1 MEEKLT
7 LKKFEEASEIVKKVT
22 LNTNLIYSDYF
33 SDQTGN
39 QVYIKPENMQFT
51 GAYKVRGS
59 YYKISTLSDEERE
72 RGLITASA
80 GNHAQGVAY
89 AAKIF
94 GVKAT
99 VVMPTVTPLMKVNR
113 TKSYGADVILY
124 GDVYDDACNY
134 ALNLA
139 QKEGYTFIHPFD
151 DLDVATGQ
159 GTIAMEIFKELP
171 TVDYILVPIGG
182 GGLATG
188 VSTLAKMLN
197 PRIKVIGV
205 EPENA
210 ACMKASLKAGEVIT
224 LPSANTIAD
233 GTAVKTPG
241 TKIFPYIKENIDDII
256 TIKDEELIDA
266 LFASAAVGMII
277 GMNATL
283 SGAEGGCQAEC
294 GSAAAMGAAA
304 VVEMMGGT
312 PKMSLD
318 AAAIVIKNVL
328 GLVCDPV
335 AGLVEIPCAKRNA
348 AGAISALCTAD
359 MVMAGVSSKITFD
372 DTVSAMY
379 KVGKS
384 LPSSLR
390 ETALGG
396 VAVTKSGLEL
406 RKKVFGEE

>member
-1 MEEKLT
+1 MLARTGEELLKICEEESISLSEYAIRIEMRDRELSREEVYKKMAKNLKVMKEGATEGREKQVNSLSGLIGGDGYRVQKYLEKGNTLTGDITVKAMAMALSSSEVNASMGRIVACPTAGSCGILPAVILSAGEKL
-7 LKKFEEASEIVKKVT
+7 
-22 LNTNLIYSDYF
+22 
-33 SDQTGN
+33 G
-39 QVYIKPENMQFT
+39 
-51 GAYKVRGS
+51 
-59 YYKISTLSDEERE
+59 
-72 RGLITASA
+72 
-80 GNHAQGVAY
+80 
-89 AAKIF
+89 
-94 GVKAT
+94 
-99 VVMPTVTPLMKVNR
+99 
-113 TKSYGADVILY
+113 KS
-124 GDVYDDACNY
+124 
-134 ALNLA
+134 
-139 QKEGYTFIHPFD
+139 
-151 DLDVATGQ
+151 
-159 GTIAMEIFKELP
+159 
-171 TVDYILVPIGG
+171 
-182 GGLATG
+182 
-188 VSTLAKMLN
+188 
-197 PRIKVIGV
+197 
-205 EPENA
+205 
-210 ACMKASLKAGEVIT
+210 
-224 LPSANTIAD
+224 
-233 GTAVKTPG
+233 
-241 TKIFPYIKENIDDII
+241 
-256 TIKDEELIDA
+256 DEELIDA

-359 MVMAGVSSKITFD
+359 MVMAGVRSKITFD

>member
-1 MEEKLT
+1 MLARTGEELLKICEEESISLSEYAIRIEMRDRELSREEVYKKMAKNLKVMKEGATEGREKQVNSLSGLIGGDGYRVQKYLEKGNTLTGDITVKAMAMALSSSEVNASMGRIVACPTAGSCGILPAVILSAGEKL
-7 LKKFEEASEIVKKVT
+7 
-22 LNTNLIYSDYF
+22 
-33 SDQTGN
+33 G
-39 QVYIKPENMQFT
+39 
-51 GAYKVRGS
+51 
-59 YYKISTLSDEERE
+59 
-72 RGLITASA
+72 
-80 GNHAQGVAY
+80 
-89 AAKIF
+89 
-94 GVKAT
+94 
-99 VVMPTVTPLMKVNR
+99 
-113 TKSYGADVILY
+113 KS
-124 GDVYDDACNY
+124 
-134 ALNLA
+134 
-139 QKEGYTFIHPFD
+139 
-151 DLDVATGQ
+151 
-159 GTIAMEIFKELP
+159 
-171 TVDYILVPIGG
+171 
-182 GGLATG
+182 
-188 VSTLAKMLN
+188 
-197 PRIKVIGV
+197 
-205 EPENA
+205 
-210 ACMKASLKAGEVIT
+210 
-224 LPSANTIAD
+224 
-233 GTAVKTPG
+233 
-241 TKIFPYIKENIDDII
+241 
-256 TIKDEELIDA
+256 DEELIDA

-359 MVMAGVSSKITFD
+359 MVMAGVIIKITFD
-372 DTVSAMY
+372 ETVSAMY